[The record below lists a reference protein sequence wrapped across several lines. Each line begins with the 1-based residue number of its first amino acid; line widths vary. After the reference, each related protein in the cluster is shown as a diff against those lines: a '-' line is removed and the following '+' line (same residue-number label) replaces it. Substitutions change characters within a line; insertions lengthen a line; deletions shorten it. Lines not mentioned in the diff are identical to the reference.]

1 MAAPP
6 IDKSEYNLNSN
17 YFILIIMGKKGF
29 ESFVKSLDTKPETKK
44 PTEIVHQKQPLLGD
58 ADLVKLTAE

>member
-1 MAAPP
+1 
-6 IDKSEYNLNSN
+6 
-17 YFILIIMGKKGF
+17 MGKKSF
-29 ESFVKSLDTKPETKK
+29 ESFVKSLVTKPETKK